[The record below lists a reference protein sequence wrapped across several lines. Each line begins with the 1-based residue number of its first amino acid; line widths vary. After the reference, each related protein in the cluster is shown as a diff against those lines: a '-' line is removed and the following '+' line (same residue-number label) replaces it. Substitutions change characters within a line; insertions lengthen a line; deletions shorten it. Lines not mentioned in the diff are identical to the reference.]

1 MKNEILQT
9 ALEQFI
15 KYGIRE
21 MSIQKL
27 IEPLGIS
34 TKTVYKYFKN
44 KEELLEHALDLHY
57 AQQYQKLEE
66 LSADHNV
73 LTLFLDVWYKAFEV
87 EYKVTNVFFH
97 DLKYYYP
104 DLERKI
110 QTAIGIKFTKQFI
123 QIIQKG
129 MSEGV
134 FQDNINPAVVMEGIY
149 VLYDAVVRTERY
161 KPFRVSP
168 FDVLMNTIVVYIR
181 GFCTTKGV
189 RQLERH
195 IQTFQSFSKGKKVKE
210 KTWVNYK

>member
-21 MSIQKL
+21 MSIQRL

-44 KEELLEHALDLHY
+44 KEELLEQALHLHY
-57 AQQYQKLEE
+57 AQQYQMLEE
-66 LSADHNV
+66 LSVDQNV
-73 LTLFLDVWYKAFEV
+73 LSLFLDVWYGAFEI

-110 QTAIGIKFTKQFI
+110 QAAIGIKFTKQFI
-123 QIIQKG
+123 QIIKKG
-129 MSEGV
+129 MDEGV

-149 VLYDAVVRTERY
+149 VLYDAAVRTERY

-181 GFCTTKGV
+181 GFCTDKGIGE
-189 RQLERH
+189 LEQH
-195 IQTFQSFSKGKKVKE
+195 IQNFQPFGKGKKTKE
-210 KTWVNYK
+210 KTANQL

>member
-1 MKNEILQT
+1 
-9 ALEQFI
+9 
-15 KYGIRE
+15 

-44 KEELLEHALDLHY
+44 KEELLEHALHLHY
-57 AQQYQKLEE
+57 ARQYQMLEE
-66 LSADHNV
+66 LSADQNV
-73 LTLFLDVWYKAFEV
+73 LSLFLDVWYKAFEL

-104 DLERKI
+104 ELERKI
-110 QTAIGIKFTKQFI
+110 QAAIGIKFTKQFI

-129 MSEGV
+129 MDEEV
-134 FQDNINPAVVMEGIY
+134 FRDNINPAVVVEGIY
-149 VLYDAVVRTERY
+149 VLYDAAVRTERY

-181 GFCTTKGV
+181 GFCTTKGI
-189 RQLERH
+189 RELEQH
-195 IQTFQSFSKGKKVKE
+195 IQTFQSFGKSKKAKE
-210 KTWVNYK
+210 RTVSRL